1 MGSPRHRK
9 GRQAAGRRLRRP
21 SSGLHSHAM
30 VTQADHA
37 LHHRI
42 LPRLL
47 LLSLQGDTDAVSKTQ
62 TPRPKAPQLSP
73 ARLTMLPT
81 STAST
86 SGAANMR
93 HSAPALLGGP
103 GVASLPAAGKG
114 AVVSHL
120 CQAGCSVRAL
130 PVWEW
135 GEAGGTTERTGR
147 HLGLRA
153 TSPEDEVL

>member
-1 MGSPRHRK
+1 M
-9 GRQAAGRRLRRP
+9 
-21 SSGLHSHAM
+21 
-30 VTQADHA
+30 
-37 LHHRI
+37 
-42 LPRLL
+42 
-47 LLSLQGDTDAVSKTQ
+47 SKTQ